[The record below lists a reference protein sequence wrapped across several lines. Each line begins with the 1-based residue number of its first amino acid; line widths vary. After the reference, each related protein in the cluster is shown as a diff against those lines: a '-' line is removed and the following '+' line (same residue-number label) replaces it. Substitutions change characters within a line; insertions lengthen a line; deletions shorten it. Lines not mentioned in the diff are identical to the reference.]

1 MNYDW
6 LKEEKAPRILV
17 QAVKQ
22 LGVKEIVGSKHNPV
36 ILNWARELSLDR
48 VYNADEIPW
57 CGLFVA

>member
-22 LGVKEIVGSKHNPV
+22 LGVKEIVGKEHNPV
-36 ILNWARELSLDR
+36 IFYVDFSYHLNCEFIGFPISISSSKL
-48 VYNADEIPW
+48 
-57 CGLFVA
+57 